1 LGKILI
7 VNTGPTGQ
15 ERFSSDPVDDKAG
28 LDAPPAEWARA
39 VAERLA
45 EYEARAVYSC
55 PTPGAEEMAEVIAA
69 RFDLTA
75 DILPELTAPQ
85 GLRWRGMDP
94 EDAMLM
100 DCSFAQAPAEVK
112 VKLPFDNS
120 IGELRT
126 MAAAAIDS
134 IAVKHK
140 KEAVVIVSHRAL
152 TVIMVLHMLHMHNRH
167 YRQIAQDYGAV
178 NLFEVRFGMTSA
190 LYINDTCH
198 LDTLI

>member
-1 LGKILI
+1 M
-7 VNTGPTGQ
+7 
-15 ERFSSDPVDDKAG
+15 
-28 LDAPPAEWARA
+28 
-39 VAERLA
+39 A
-45 EYEARAVYSC
+45 EYAARAVYSC
-55 PTPGAEEMAEVIAA
+55 PTPGAEEMAELIAA

-75 DILPELTAPQ
+75 DILPGLTASQ

-100 DCSFAQAPAEVK
+100 DCSFAQAPAVVK

-120 IGELRT
+120 IDELRT

-198 LDTLI
+198 LDALI